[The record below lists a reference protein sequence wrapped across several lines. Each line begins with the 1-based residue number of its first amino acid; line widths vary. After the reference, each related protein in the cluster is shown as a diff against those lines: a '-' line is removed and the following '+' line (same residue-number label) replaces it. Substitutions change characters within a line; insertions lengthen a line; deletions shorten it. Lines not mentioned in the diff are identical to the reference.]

1 MPPIDDEK
9 KAARNTKKE
18 KARERRQKAAKTVRK
33 KNVPKHLE
41 TVIRDGMK
49 LTMYYTDDTM
59 DEKTFATEAEI
70 ADYYKSVGFC
80 AE

>member
-1 MPPIDDEK
+1 MAEK
-9 KAARNTKKE
+9 K
-18 KARERRQKAAKTVRK
+18 QKANAVRK